1 MIYPII
7 DDILNSGRVRDKDGN
22 GVPLRGNIDREEGLF
37 LYHLIQDSRSTQRT
51 LEVGCGFG
59 LSSLFICSALE
70 QKANPSHTIIDPNQT
85 DAYQNIGQ
93 FNLQRAGVNFF
104 TFIEETSELALP
116 RILKDAPASFD
127 LIFIDGYH
135 SFDQVALD
143 FYYANRLLKV
153 GGILVFD
160 DCSFYSISKVLA
172 FVLQYPA
179 YTFFSQVRETSRKK
193 KFLRF
198 WARLIPIFV
207 KTHLLPLK
215 INNALNR
222 LRFTSMVA
230 IKKVAEDHRSNR
242 WFAEF

>member
-7 DDILNSGRVRDKDGN
+7 DEILNSGSVRDADGN
-22 GVPLRGNIDREEGLF
+22 IIPLRGNIDREEGLF
-37 LYHLIQDSRSTQRT
+37 LYHLIQDSVSTHRT

-70 QKANPSHTIIDPNQT
+70 QKQNPSHTIIDPNQT
-85 DAYQNIGQ
+85 DAYQNIGRL
-93 FNLQRAGVNFF
+93 NLERSDVKFF
-104 TFIEETSELALP
+104 TLIEQSSELALP
-116 RILKDAPASFD
+116 QILRDAPNSFD
-127 LIFIDGYH
+127 LIFIDGLH

-143 FYYANRLLKV
+143 FYYANRLLKI
-153 GGILVFD
+153 GGYLVFD

-172 FVLQYPA
+172 FVLKYPA

-198 WARLIPIFV
+198 WARLIPDFV

-215 INNALNR
+215 ANNLLYR
-222 LRFTSMVA
+222 LQFTSMVA
-230 IKKVAEDHRSNR
+230 LKKVSEDYRSNR
-242 WFAEF
+242 WFADF